1 MALRAQEG
9 CDSGKAGRGGS
20 IDGLEARVFLHYQYL
35 DMNWEDDLVTTT
47 LQTIPARRGK
57 AVRLNKGQ
65 SVKVINTHGNQVVDF
80 WAFNAGDLREYL
92 GMEHCRAFWT
102 RLFPV
107 EGDKM
112 ITNRRRPILTMT
124 KDASPG
130 RHDTL
135 IAPCDN
141 ERYGL
146 LGCTHYHDNCRDNMH
161 AGLAELGFTI
171 PYTPDS
177 LNLFMNIPW
186 KPNGELEWSN
196 CLCKPGDYVVFRAEM
211 DAIVVFS
218 ACPQDM
224 LPINNGVT
232 VEAHFEVLDQ

>member
-1 MALRAQEG
+1 MSQGGLAQRAN
-9 CDSGKAGRGGS
+9 
-20 IDGLEARVFLHYQYL
+20 L
-35 DMNWEDDLVTTT
+35 DYGWFITIRSRPPMSST
-47 LQTIPARRGK
+47 LQRIPARSGK
-57 AVRLNKGQ
+57 AVRLSKGQ
-65 SVKVINTHGNQVVDF
+65 SVRVINTHGNQVVDF
-80 WAFNAGDLREYL
+80 WAFNAGDMREYL

-112 ITNRRRPILTMT
+112 ITNRRRAILTLT
-124 KDASPG
+124 EDKSPG

-161 AGLAELGFTI
+161 AGLAQLGIHI

-186 KPNGELEWSN
+186 TEDGRLEWGN
-196 CLCKPGDYVVFRAEM
+196 CLCKPGDHVVFRAEM
-211 DAIVVFS
+211 DAIIVFS

-224 LPINNGVT
+224 LPINNGVPT
-232 VEAHFEVLDQ
+232 EAHFEVLDQ